1 MVQTESAEQA
11 AQSENVGSVNT
22 DDGKKKRRITQKTL
36 REWIF
41 AYGML
46 LIPVIQFAIFYVWI
60 NANSIIMAFRDFEVR
75 WDDDGNRYD
84 VYMWSMANFT
94 RFFKEW
100 SNPESVIVQALL
112 NTLKYFA
119 AGVIMVPLTFLVAY
133 FLYKKIWGYKVFR
146 VVFFLPS
153 IVSAVLFVTTY
164 IELIKYGGPLS
175 KIVELFGGELPELV
189 NDPARTTGTIIA
201 FTIWTGFGVNMILY
215 QSAMSRVPQ
224 EIIEAAQLDGCPWYR
239 ELWSI
244 IIPLVWP
251 TISTTLILLFTS
263 LFNSTGPI
271 LLFADAGRQALLDN
285 KQVTTIAF
293 WIYQKTRSGVD
304 LNYPA
309 AIGMFFTAVS
319 VPIVFLV
326 RWVFNKIDP
335 DVTY

>member
-1 MVQTESAEQA
+1 MERDKDAS
-11 AQSENVGSVNT
+11 SGNVGDVGT
-22 DDGKKKRRITQKTL
+22 YGGKKKRRVKQKTL

-46 LIPVIQFAIFYVWI
+46 LLPLIQFAIFYIWI
-60 NANSIIMAFRDFEVR
+60 NANSIIMAFRDFT
-75 WDDDGNRYD
+75 WDDDGNEIY
-84 VYMWSMANFT
+84 VWSMTNFS

-100 SNPESVIVQALL
+100 SNPESVIVEALL

-119 AGVIMVPLTFLVAY
+119 AGVIMVPVTFFVSY
-133 FLYKKIWGYKVFR
+133 FLYKKIWGYKLYR

-175 KIVELFGGELPELV
+175 AAAGWFGKDLPELV
-189 NDPARTTGTIIA
+189 NDTNRTTGTIIA
-201 FTIWTGFGVNMILY
+201 YTIWTGFGVNMILY
-215 QSAMSRVPQ
+215 QSAMSRIPP

-244 IIPLVWP
+244 IIPMVWP
-251 TISTTLILLFTS
+251 TISTTLILQFTS

-271 LLFADAGRQALLDN
+271 LLFADAGRQALLLD
-285 KQVTTIAF
+285 KKVMTIAF
-293 WIYQKTRSGVD
+293 WIYQQTRSGVN

-309 AIGMFFTAVS
+309 AIGMFFTVVS
-319 VPIVFLV
+319 VPIVFFV
-326 RWVFNKIDP
+326 RWIFNKIDP

>member
-1 MVQTESAEQA
+1 MEQVENVEKTLNTESAGA
-11 AQSENVGSVNT
+11 VDAGG
-22 DDGKKKRRITQKTL
+22 GKKKRRIKQKTL
-36 REWIF
+36 KEWLF

-46 LIPVIQFAIFYVWI
+46 LLPLIQFAIFYIWI
-60 NANSIIMAFRDFEVR
+60 NANSIIMAFQEFT
-75 WDDDGNRYD
+75 WDENGNDIY
-84 VYMWSMANFT
+84 VWSMENFT

-100 SNPESVIVQALL
+100 ANPESTIIAALL

-119 AGVIMVPLTFLVAY
+119 AGVVMVPVTFLVSY
-133 FLYKKIWGYKVFR
+133 FLYKKIWGYKIYR

-175 KIVELFGGELPELV
+175 TIVGWFGGELPELI
-189 NDPARTTGTIIA
+189 NDPSRTTGTIIA
-201 FTIWTGFGVNMILY
+201 FTVWTGFGVNMILY

-244 IIPLVWP
+244 IIPMVWP

-285 KQVTTIAF
+285 KEVTTIAF

-309 AIGMFFTAVS
+309 AIGMFFTVVS
-319 VPIVFLV
+319 VPIVFFV